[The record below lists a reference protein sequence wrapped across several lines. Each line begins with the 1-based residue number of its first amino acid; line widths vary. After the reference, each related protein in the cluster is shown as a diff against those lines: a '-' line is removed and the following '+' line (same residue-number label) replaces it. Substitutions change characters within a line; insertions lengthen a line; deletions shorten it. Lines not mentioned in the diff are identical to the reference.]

1 MRGILILCAGVLLA
15 STAIAT
21 AERNNLP
28 VQFTGEWCLEDG
40 DHEMGQTYRFG
51 PCLPTHKS
59 DAGWLTVAPNGFAAH
74 ELGCQLVRSAADENS
89 TYLVQFRCSDGG
101 VSWTENYS
109 MSLQLVMTP
118 TTREP

>member
-21 AERNNLP
+21 AERTKLL

-40 DHEMGQTYRFG
+40 DHESGQTYRFG

-74 ELGCQLVRSAADENS
+74 ETSCKLVRAAADENS
-89 TYLVQFRCSDGG
+89 NYLVKFRCTGEG
-101 VSWTENYS
+101 EIREQNYW
-109 MSLQLVMTP
+109 MTLQMVMTP
-118 TTREP
+118 TDREP